1 MTTPRAHY
9 RVAAVQMI
17 SGADVA
23 ENLAQAEPLIAD
35 AAGQGAEL
43 VLLPENFGFMG
54 LHAKDKIAI
63 RERDGDGIQQAFLST
78 TARRHR
84 IVLIGGSVPIA
95 CDDPSRIKQ
104 ALLVYSP
111 DGARLARYDKIH
123 LFRFTQGDENY
134 DETKTISAGGIAQSF
149 EAPGGRVGLSI
160 CYDVRFPELYRM
172 FSDLALIVV
181 PAAFTV
187 PTGAAHWETLL
198 RARAIENQCYV
209 LAAAQGGT
217 HPGGRHTWG
226 HSMLVDPWGEIVAQH
241 DDGLGLVIGDIDP
254 ERIADVRSRL
264 PALSHRTL

>member
-1 MTTPRAHY
+1 MTTPTAVY
-9 RVAAVQMI
+9 RVAAVQMV

-23 ENLAQAEPLIAD
+23 ANLAQAAPLIAE
-35 AAGQGAEL
+35 AAEQGAQL

-63 RERDGDGIQQAFLST
+63 RERDGDGMQQTFLAT
-78 TARRHR
+78 TARRHG

-95 CDDPSRIKQ
+95 CDDPARIKQ
-104 ALLVYSP
+104 ALLAYGP

-134 DETKTISAGGIAQSF
+134 DEAKTISAGKVAQTF
-149 EAPGGRVGLSI
+149 DTAGGRVGLSI
-160 CYDVRFPELYRM
+160 CYDVRFPELYRT
-172 FSDLALIVV
+172 FTDAALIVV

-209 LAAAQGGT
+209 LAAAQGGV
-217 HPGGRHTWG
+217 HPGGRRTWG
-226 HSMLVDPWGEIVAQH
+226 HSMLVDPWGAIVAQH
-241 DDGLGLVIGDIDP
+241 ADGLGVVVGDIDP

-264 PALSHRTL
+264 PALTHRTL